1 MKLFKKNQSGR
12 SMVEMLGVLA
22 VIGVLSVG
30 GIAGYKYAMQRHQ
43 VNTYLERFSMIYN
56 AVQFAYHQPNSYM
69 SCCSYD
75 SKTLNG
81 NYFST
86 CNGGVDW
93 RDEQQDEIISYLGN
107 NYCTSTSNE
116 TTTAKY
122 CYYGN
127 ATRADTDRR
136 FGWKVYL
143 FPRGNKAVFAIS
155 LILPYISYL
164 NESVYADFVRS
175 VEAHYSDTFLG
186 FNTITENAW
195 DPLPATEEN
204 IKARYAVNKG
214 VAFYFAAPGMD
225 QCEPEDE

>member
-1 MKLFKKNQSGR
+1 MGFVKNTAFQTGDLLR
-12 SMVEMLGVLA
+12 VRR
-22 VIGVLSVG
+22 
-30 GIAGYKYAMQRHQ
+30 IAGYYHYGIASSS
-43 VNTYLERFSMIYN
+43 NTAIHFSGIEGDNVLNPNNIKIIETSIESFLRGDFLEVLTPFKGKFSREEIEKRARNCIGNSKFNGKFYN
-56 AVQFAYHQPNSYM
+56 LS
-69 SCCSYD
+69 S
-75 SKTLNG
+75 
-81 NYFST
+81 
-86 CNGGVDW
+86 
-93 RDEQQDEIISYLGN
+93 N
-107 NYCTSTSNE
+107 NCE
-116 TTTAKY
+116 HFAKY